1 MPKFPTLSNEVNE
14 KLLQVVEQRVSEYLK
29 EYFDSA
35 EITVQDDIT
44 SFSYGTVNVFIQV
57 KPWHFDDALVYVY
70 SYLADGVKLD
80 FDRAQTLLR
89 MNATVPFGSFGVIFD
104 NTVIFSYSLPGKNLD
119 SEEFLAAVQ
128 TVATIADTYDEMV
141 LEMK

>member
-1 MPKFPTLSNEVNE
+1 MPKFPTLSNELNE
-14 KLLQVVEQRVSEYLK
+14 KLIHVVEERVSEYLN

-35 EITVQDDIT
+35 EITKQDGIT

-57 KPWHFDDALVYVY
+57 KPWHYDDALVYVY
-70 SYLADGVKLD
+70 SYLADNVNLD

-104 NTVIFSYSLPGKNLD
+104 NTVVFSYSLPGKNLD

-128 TVATIADTYDEMV
+128 TVATIADSYDEMIF
-141 LEMK
+141 EMK